1 MSETCMQQRSHGA
14 NVNGDRRE
22 SACLYLLR
30 TFDGDPIWGPAALQ
44 GQILVALVLLDSSGQ
59 VIASANLS
67 HSSSSL
73 GLY

>member
-1 MSETCMQQRSHGA
+1 MSKTCMQERSHGA

-44 GQILVALVLLDSSGQ
+44 GKILVALVLLDSSGL
-59 VIASANLS
+59 VFPSANLFR
-67 HSSSSL
+67 SSSSL
-73 GLY
+73 EL